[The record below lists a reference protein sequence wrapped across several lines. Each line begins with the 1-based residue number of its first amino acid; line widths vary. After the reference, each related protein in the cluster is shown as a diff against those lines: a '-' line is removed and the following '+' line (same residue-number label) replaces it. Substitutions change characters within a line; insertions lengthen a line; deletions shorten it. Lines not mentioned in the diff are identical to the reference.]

1 MDIQKPF
8 KLQMPFEK
16 ERSLN
21 ISCLAFANDTIFI
34 ASTQSDLQDILDKA
48 N

>member
-1 MDIQKPF
+1 MDIQKPSES
-8 KLQMPFEK
+8 LMPFGK
-16 ERSLN
+16 ERGLN
-21 ISCLAFANDTIFI
+21 ISCLVFANDAIFI